1 MKKKNSLLIAL
12 GLGFGLS
19 LSVSAV
25 PLNCEHQYRQCVD
38 SKDKPGAC
46 EEAYMRCMEKNG

>member
-38 SKDKPGAC
+38 SKDRPGAC

>member
-1 MKKKNSLLIAL
+1 MKKSLLLAL

-25 PLNCEHQYRQCVD
+25 PLNCEHQFRQCSD
-38 SKDKPGAC
+38 SAGGGIPGGC
-46 EEAYMRCMEKNG
+46 IEAYMRCVEKNG